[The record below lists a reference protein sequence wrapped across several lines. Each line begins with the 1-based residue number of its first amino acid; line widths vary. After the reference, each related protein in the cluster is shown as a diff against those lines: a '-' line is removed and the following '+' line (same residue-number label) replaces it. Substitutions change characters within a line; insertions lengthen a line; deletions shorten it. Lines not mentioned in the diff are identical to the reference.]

1 MDEYGVT
8 LPCSVARLQPVN
20 ILIDAALRQI
30 AERFVSECRKS
41 IEDSIS
47 RDADAYPLDD
57 EAFEAETFV
66 NCIDSSVWFDDGRV
80 QAEFEEWRGDR
91 W

>member
-1 MDEYGVT
+1 M
-8 LPCSVARLQPVN
+8 QPVN
-20 ILIDAALRQI
+20 ILIDAALHQI
-30 AERFVSECRKS
+30 AERFVSARRES

-47 RDADAYPLDD
+47 RDPDAYPLNDD
-57 EAFEAETFV
+57 AFEAETFV

-80 QAEFEEWRGDR
+80 QAEFEEWRGE